1 METLS
6 SFSFVFL
13 FCSPSLKISILFSL
27 SLCLHSPHCCNSP
40 LRCFFP
46 HNVWFHF
53 LYSSYDF
60 LPFLLQKLS
69 QPTPHREGH
78 VSNVSSSFQTLV
90 YAFFLL
96 KYFLGLDGVIHFTP
110 KIHLSPFVWCP
121 ENCPIRTYISYLP
134 CHLGSS
140 LFHPDHRTK
149 WRDHPYLPPSGHRF
163 SGLNQCHNSCWENSL
178 SAAVLSG
185 NDVLFCS
192 LRER

>member
-1 METLS
+1 MNKTTKTLALQRLPLLGLVEQNIS
-6 SFSFVFL
+6 VLQPFSENFY
-13 FCSPSLKISILFSL
+13 SLSL

-40 LRCFFP
+40 LRCFFS

-53 LYSSYDF
+53 LYSSYDS

-90 YAFFLL
+90 YALFSL
-96 KYFLGLDGVIHFTP
+96 KYFLGLDGIIHFIP
-110 KIHLSPFVWCP
+110 KIHFSPFVWCP
-121 ENCPIRTYISYLP
+121 ENCPIRTYTSYLP
-134 CHLGSS
+134 CHLSSS

-163 SGLNQCHNSCWENSL
+163 SGTRSMSQLLLGKL
-178 SAAVLSG
+178 SFS
-185 NDVLFCS
+185 S
-192 LRER
+192 SS